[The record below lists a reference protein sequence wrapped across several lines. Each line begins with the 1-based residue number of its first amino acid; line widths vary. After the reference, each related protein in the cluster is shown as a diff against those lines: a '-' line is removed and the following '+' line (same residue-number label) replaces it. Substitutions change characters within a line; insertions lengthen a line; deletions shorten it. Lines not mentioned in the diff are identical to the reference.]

1 MMVFLD
7 LHLLNNI
14 KIYVIIKN
22 PKKYSYYKLK
32 IIIVFFIITKI
43 YINYIKCLFIFFY
56 FKFN

>member
-22 PKKYSYYKLK
+22 QKNIL
-32 IIIVFFIITKI
+32 II
-43 YINYIKCLFIFFY
+43 N
-56 FKFN
+56 